1 MSSAHVWNHG
11 HQRSKNSAL
20 QPWTLPTFSVHC
32 ARQLNPNLILLFQIL
47 SNNVLLY
54 QLLLILVL
62 PSGPIP
68 KSAET
73 RYAKAGT
80 TASSPQ
86 DFYTAEALYLAWSLR
101 DAAVADYM
109 KQTRENGLTTGYVSI
124 TERKT
129 VVDWLEGRIPDH
141 DRIRPAPQGER
152 NHNISERYLC
162 VVSGIYNSTRFTT
175 PKPPCISIYD
185 PKVSSG

>member
-1 MSSAHVWNHG
+1 MASPDILTTLRQAIK
-11 HQRSKNSAL
+11 SKADI
-20 QPWTLPTFSVHC
+20 TFADSEQQCPSLSVATH
-32 ARQLNPNLILLFQIL
+32 
-47 SNNVLLY
+47 
-54 QLLLILVL
+54 LVL
-62 PSGPIP
+62 PSGPVP

-80 TASSPQ
+80 TGSSPQ

-141 DRIRPAPQGER
+141 DRIIPAPQGEC
-152 NHNISERYLC
+152 NHNISEWCLC
-162 VVSGIYNSTRFTT
+162 LVSGIHNSTRFTAQ
-175 PKPPCISIYD
+175 KPPCIPIYD
-185 PKVSSG
+185 PKVSNG

>member
-1 MSSAHVWNHG
+1 MDSPDVLSTLRQAIK
-11 HQRSKNSAL
+11 SKFDI
-20 QPWTLPTFSVHC
+20 TFSNSEQQC
-32 ARQLNPNLILLFQIL
+32 PSL
-47 SNNVLLY
+47 SAATH
-54 QLLLILVL
+54 LVL
-62 PSGPIP
+62 PSGPIL

-141 DRIRPAPQGER
+141 DRIRPAQGER
-152 NHNISERYLC
+152 SHNISKWYLC
-162 VVSGIYNSTRFTT
+162 MVSGVYNSTRFTA
-175 PKPPCISIYD
+175 PKPSCISIYD

>member
-1 MSSAHVWNHG
+1 MDSPDVLSTLRQAIK
-11 HQRSKNSAL
+11 SKFDI
-20 QPWTLPTFSVHC
+20 TFSNSEQQC
-32 ARQLNPNLILLFQIL
+32 PSL
-47 SNNVLLY
+47 SAATH
-54 QLLLILVL
+54 LVL
-62 PSGPIP
+62 PSGPIL

-141 DRIRPAPQGER
+141 DRIRPVQGER
-152 NHNISERYLC
+152 SHNISKWYLC
-162 VVSGIYNSTRFTT
+162 MVSGVYNSTRFTA
-175 PKPPCISIYD
+175 PKPSCISIYD

>member
-1 MSSAHVWNHG
+1 MDSPDVLSILRQAIK
-11 HQRSKNSAL
+11 SKFDI
-20 QPWTLPTFSVHC
+20 TFSNSEQQC
-32 ARQLNPNLILLFQIL
+32 PSL
-47 SNNVLLY
+47 SAATH
-54 QLLLILVL
+54 LVL
-62 PSGPIP
+62 PSGPIL

-141 DRIRPAPQGER
+141 DRIRPVQGER
-152 NHNISERYLC
+152 SHNISKWYLC
-162 VVSGIYNSTRFTT
+162 MVSGVYNSTRFTA
-175 PKPPCISIYD
+175 PKPSCISIYD

>member
-1 MSSAHVWNHG
+1 MDSSDVLSTLRQAIK
-11 HQRSKNSAL
+11 SKFDI
-20 QPWTLPTFSVHC
+20 TFSNSEQQC
-32 ARQLNPNLILLFQIL
+32 PSL
-47 SNNVLLY
+47 SAATH
-54 QLLLILVL
+54 LVL

-73 RYAKAGT
+73 RYARAGT

-152 NHNISERYLC
+152 NHNISEQYLC